1 MTSTTM
7 TSTTIETTAGETS
20 REATPGTTD
29 GTVPGSAPETA
40 GAAVA
45 EAGTPAG
52 LDLAEVE
59 RFTYK
64 IAQDQA
70 VATVG
75 ALGWLGDRLGLW
87 AALAAA
93 GPVTST
99 ELAAATGLAERY
111 LREWLASQFAAG
123 NLRHDPASGRFHLPA
138 EWAAVLADPNSPVA
152 SAGGYESL
160 MGFYAAADR
169 LVEAFRTGGGI
180 GWGTHD
186 PRLYSGVDRFFGP
199 LYRASLVS
207 EWLPALDGVVERL
220 RAGAKVLDVGCG
232 HGTSTLLMAE
242 AFPMST
248 FHGVDPHPESIHA
261 ARTAANRARVA
272 DWTTF
277 SVAPVTGDIGNG
289 YDLVCFFDSF
299 HHVRDAVAA
308 AAACRR
314 AMAPGGTLM
323 LVEPRAG
330 DSVQENTDVVG
341 LTFYAASTLVCL
353 PDALSQHG
361 HGHDHVGG
369 HDHDGDGDA
378 TDALGGMAGPA
389 RLREVLTAAGFGSV
403 RVAAETMVN
412 IVVEARS

>member
-1 MTSTTM
+1 MTSTTHG
-7 TSTTIETTAGETS
+7 TTAHRTS
-20 REATPGTTD
+20 EEAAPGTTAEAAP
-29 GTVPGSAPETA
+29 GTV
-40 GAAVA
+40 GAAA
-45 EAGTPAG
+45 AAAGPSAG

-59 RFTYK
+59 RFAYK

-70 VATVG
+70 IATVG

-87 AALAAA
+87 ACLAAA

-138 EWAAVLADPNSPVA
+138 EWAAVLADPDSPVA

-186 PRLYSGVDRFFGP
+186 PRLYSGVDRFFAP
-199 LYRASLVS
+199 LYRASLVR
-207 EWLPALDGVVERL
+207 EWLPALGGVVERL

-242 AFPMST
+242 AFPAST
-248 FHGVDPHPESIHA
+248 FHGVDPHPESINA
-261 ARTAANRARVA
+261 ARTAANRAGVA

-277 SVAPVTGDIGNG
+277 SVAPVTGGIGDG
-289 YDLVCFFDSF
+289 YDLICFFDSF

-308 AAACRR
+308 AVACRR

-341 LTFYAASTLVCL
+341 LSFYAASTLVCL
-353 PDALSQHG
+353 PDALSQHD
-361 HGHDHVGG
+361 HDR
-369 HDHDGDGDA
+369 DGDGDHGA
-378 TDALGGMAGPA
+378 DILAGERGARDALGGMAGPA
-389 RLREVLTAAGFGSV
+389 RLGEVLTAAGFGSV

-412 IVVEARS
+412 IVVEARQ